1 MASSSSNSLKSQFS
15 KGIKFTY
22 DLSEFEK
29 KVNEFMT
36 ETQSK
41 TKDILVAV
49 APDFSNYAAKYTPP
63 SIGKNSIDKKF
74 YTRPILVLSKLLAGE
89 YQDQT
94 PTEEDRK
101 QIKNKM
107 KFKVLYTKNGI
118 KKGTAFAYTKSIS
131 QAKKAAKIANRGI
144 SRVMWGKNLSTINAN
159 VPASLQRLIR
169 KSPSISKHDFNKV
182 SLKVENDETS
192 VEVVNSVKNVQ
203 RYAKMAEKHGY
214 KKVSSS
220 IMRELKKI
228 ADKKVEV

>member
-144 SRVMWGKNLSTINAN
+144 SRVMWGKNLESISAT
-159 VPASLQRLIR
+159 VPSSLQRLIR
-169 KSPSISKHDFNKV
+169 KSPSISKYNFNKV
-182 SLKVENDETS
+182 SLKAENDETS
-192 VEVVNSVKNVQ
+192 VLVVNNIKNVE
-203 RYAKMAEKHGY
+203 RYAKMAERQGY

-220 IMRELKKI
+220 IMRELKRI
-228 ADKKVEV
+228 AEKKVEV

>member
-1 MASSSSNSLKSQFS
+1 MASSSPKPLKSEFY

-36 ETQSK
+36 ETQGK
-41 TKDILVAV
+41 TKDILVTV

-63 SIGKNSIDKKF
+63 NIGKNSIEKKF
-74 YTRPILVLSKLLAGE
+74 YTRPILSLSKLLAGE
-89 YQDQT
+89 YEGQVIT
-94 PTEEDRK
+94 AEDRE

-107 KFKVLYTKNGI
+107 KFKVLYTKSGI

-144 SRVMWGKNLSTINAN
+144 SRVMWGKNLSTINAK
-159 VPASLQRLIR
+159 VPSSLQRLIR
-169 KSPSISKHDFNKV
+169 KSPNISRNDFNKV
-182 SLKVENDETS
+182 SLKAENDETS
-192 VEVVNSVKNVQ
+192 VIVVNNIRNVE
-203 RYAKMAEKHGY
+203 RYAKMAERQGY

-228 ADKKVEV
+228 AEKKVEV